1 MTLVSSVEAF
11 KTLREVGK
19 KAGDWETVHAKAL
32 KALERE
38 GKIGALIEIALDE
51 GDVARALALLPRVKT
66 GGWDFRD
73 YKWEV
78 ARAAEKE
85 HPQAAVALYQELA
98 ERAIGNRS
106 RGAYQQAVDY
116 LKRAKKLAG
125 RFNGGAEWQGY
136 VQNLRTRYPTL
147 RALQEELSKARL

>member
-1 MTLVSSVEAF
+1 L
-11 KTLREVGK
+11 
-19 KAGDWETVHAKAL
+19 
-32 KALERE
+32 
-38 GKIGALIEIALDE
+38 
-51 GDVARALALLPRVKT
+51 
-66 GGWDFRD
+66 
-73 YKWEV
+73 EV

-85 HPQAAVALYQELA
+85 HPQAAIALYQELA

-125 RFNGGAEWQGY
+125 TLNGEAKWQSY
-136 VQNLRTRYPTL
+136 LQSLRARYPTL